1 MKKITFVGLLSFL
14 MLSGLALAE
23 QTGQEKKASPMQG
36 MMQEMMQ
43 EMMKGKGSG
52 EGGTGGMMGM
62 MKMMEQCGAMMEK
75 CCPATE
81 SDKAK
86 ESPKQ

>member
-43 EMMKGKGSG
+43 EEKTG
-52 EGGTGGMMGM
+52 EGGMGGMMRM
-62 MKMMEQCGAMMEK
+62 MKMMEQCGAMMESMH
-75 CCPATE
+75 TGSGE
-81 SDKAK
+81 AK
-86 ESPKQ
+86 EGQKK

>member
-36 MMQEMMQ
+36 MMQEMM
-43 EMMKGKGSG
+43 KGEKGG
-52 EGGTGGMMGM
+52 EGGMQGMMQM
-62 MKMMEQCGAMMEK
+62 MKMMNQCAAMMEK

>member
-36 MMQEMMQ
+36 MMQEMM
-43 EMMKGKGSG
+43 KGKESG
-52 EGGTGGMMGM
+52 ESGMGGMMRM
-62 MKMMEQCGAMMEK
+62 MKMMEQCGAMMK
-75 CCPATE
+75 SMHTE
-81 SDKAK
+81 SGEAK
-86 ESPKQ
+86 EGQKK

>member
-36 MMQEMMQ
+36 MMQEMM
-43 EMMKGKGSG
+43 KGEKTG
-52 EGGTGGMMGM
+52 EGGMGGMMRM
-62 MKMMEQCGAMMEK
+62 MKMMEQCGAMMESMH
-75 CCPATE
+75 TE
-81 SDKAK
+81 SGEAK
-86 ESPKQ
+86 EGQKK

>member
-36 MMQEMMQ
+36 MMQEMM
-43 EMMKGKGSG
+43 KGEKTG
-52 EGGTGGMMGM
+52 EGGMGGMMRM
-62 MKMMEQCGAMMEK
+62 MKMMEQCSAMMESMH
-75 CCPATE
+75 TGSGE
-81 SDKAK
+81 AK
-86 ESPKQ
+86 EGQKK

>member
-23 QTGQEKKASPMQG
+23 QTGQEKKTSPMQG
-36 MMQEMMQ
+36 MMQ

-52 EGGTGGMMGM
+52 GSGMGGMMGM
-62 MKMMEQCGAMMEK
+62 MKMMEQCGAMMESMH
-75 CCPATE
+75 TGSGE
-81 SDKAK
+81 TK
-86 ESPKQ
+86 EGQKK